1 MLPQLRKIRR
11 TRLNLPNLLEKSQP
25 RASPIRVRT
34 YGHQRGAGQTP
45 NVPLSSP
52 KAPLSCS
59 YFSFFFSLS
68 VSSFF
73 FNIFFFS
80 CFCSCVTEP
89 LQPLRITDK
98 ANRNVPTNN
107 LNRLALLKPSPFSR
121 PLRRAAIKYA
131 TSSTQPT
138 STKVE
143 PDRPRFLF
151 NSSVTLGSD
160 VRIVRIERPPPGHIS
175 IIAAGI

>member
-1 MLPQLRKIRR
+1 MCPYSEQ
-11 TRLNLPNLLEKSQP
+11 NPYP
-25 RASPIRVRT
+25 R
-34 YGHQRGAGQTP
+34 
-45 NVPLSSP
+45 P
-52 KAPLSCS
+52 KAPLSCP
-59 YFSFFFSLS
+59 YFSFFLSLS

-138 STKVE
+138 GTEEE
-143 PDRPRFLF
+143 PNRPRFLF
-151 NSSVTLGSD
+151 NPSVTLGSD
-160 VRIVRIERPPPGHIS
+160 VRIARIERPPP
-175 IIAAGI
+175 AAHLYHSSRDLRTHNREGRAHKNVERTS

>member
-1 MLPQLRKIRR
+1 MCPYSDQ
-11 TRLNLPNLLEKSQP
+11 NPYP
-25 RASPIRVRT
+25 R
-34 YGHQRGAGQTP
+34 
-45 NVPLSSP
+45 P
-52 KAPLSCS
+52 KAPHSCP

-131 TSSTQPT
+131 TT
-138 STKVE
+138 STNLLAPKWGPTD
-143 PDRPRFLF
+143 PDFCPTPR
-151 NSSVTLGSD
+151 
-160 VRIVRIERPPPGHIS
+160 
-175 IIAAGI
+175 

>member
-1 MLPQLRKIRR
+1 MCPY
-11 TRLNLPNLLEKSQP
+11 SD
-25 RASPIRVRT
+25 
-34 YGHQRGAGQTP
+34 QTP
-45 NVPLSSP
+45 YPRP
-52 KAPLSCS
+52 KASLSCP

-98 ANRNVPTNN
+98 ANKNVPTNN

-131 TSSTQPT
+131 TTSTQPT
-138 STKVE
+138 GTKE
-143 PDRPRFLF
+143 GPADSPRFLP
-151 NSSVTLGSD
+151 NPSVTLGSD
-160 VRIVRIERPPPGHIS
+160 VRIVRIERRYHKEIPIERPPPGAHLYHS
-175 IIAAGI
+175 SRDLRTHK

>member
-1 MLPQLRKIRR
+1 MLSQLRKIRR

-59 YFSFFFSLS
+59 YF
-68 VSSFF
+68 SSFF

-121 PLRRAAIKYA
+121 PLRRAAIMYA
-131 TSSTQPT
+131 TISTQPT
-138 STKVE
+138 GTRE
-143 PDRPRFLF
+143 GPADRPRFLS
-151 NSSVTLGSD
+151 NPSVTLGSD
-160 VRIVRIERPPPGHIS
+160 VRIVRI
-175 IIAAGI
+175 

>member
-1 MLPQLRKIRR
+1 MCPYSDQ
-11 TRLNLPNLLEKSQP
+11 NPYP
-25 RASPIRVRT
+25 R
-34 YGHQRGAGQTP
+34 
-45 NVPLSSP
+45 P
-52 KAPLSCS
+52 KAPLSCP
-59 YFSFFFSLS
+59 YFSFFFSLC

-121 PLRRAAIKYA
+121 PLCRAAIKYA

-138 STKVE
+138 GTKEE
-143 PDRPRFLF
+143 PDRPRFLS
-151 NSSVTLGSD
+151 NPSVTLGSD
-160 VRIVRIERPPPGHIS
+160 VRIERPPPGHIS